1 MSFSY
6 LKNIVYV
13 NRLSWPLGA
22 RSNAGKHCSALFLN
36 SHSDLRDHP
45 VCLKILM
52 FRRSR
57 PSYGVACDARLNDL
71 DNASCLKMSEVY
83 WDDFAGQ
90 ENLSPIARDYDV

>member
-71 DNASCLKMSEVY
+71 DSASCLKMSEVY

-90 ENLSPIARDYDV
+90 ENPSPIARDCDV